1 MNETKPSETKP
12 KKMVRRSIAI
22 TLGIVCIILVV
33 VGSVGAL
40 TYIMPMINDKNN
52 TISSL
57 NSQISQLES
66 NVTNLQNQIASAN
79 FTIKSLTYNVTT
91 LQEQLNSILN
101 GSTSLLGIIASDPSA
116 WVNRTVTVEG
126 NLGFARF
133 WVGGSFLTYWDFE
146 LSSGSQTIRV
156 ALNSSQYEWFMNNF
170 DKPGGGSAHVMIY
183 GVVKRGEFYVALF
196 ARAFVTYYIEAQ
208 AVEPL

>member
-1 MNETKPSETKP
+1 MSETKET
-12 KKMVRRSIAI
+12 KTARKGIVIA
-22 TLGIVCIILVV
+22 LGIICVILVACLGGV
-33 VGSVGAL
+33 ITAYTFV
-40 TYIMPMINDKNN
+40 INDKNS

-79 FTIKSLTYNVTT
+79 FTIKSLTSNVTT

-101 GSTSLLGIIASDPSA
+101 GSTSLLNIIANDPSV

-133 WVGGSFLTYWDFE
+133 WVGGSFLTNWDFE
-146 LSSGSQTIRV
+146 LSSGNQTIRV
-156 ALNSSQYEWFMNNF
+156 ELNSSQYEWFIDNF
-170 DKPGGGSAHVMIY
+170 DKPGSGSVHVMIY
-183 GVVKRGEFYVALF
+183 GVVRRGEFYVINWPF
-196 ARAFVTYYIEAQ
+196 NPFVTYYVEAQ

>member
-1 MNETKPSETKP
+1 MSETEETKVSRKGI
-12 KKMVRRSIAI
+12 VIA
-22 TLGIVCIILVV
+22 LGIICIILVACLGGV
-33 VGSVGAL
+33 ITAYTFV
-40 TYIMPMINDKNN
+40 INDKDN

-57 NSQISQLES
+57 DSQISELNS
-66 NVTNLQNQIASAN
+66 NVTNLQRQITSDE
-79 FTIKSLTYNVTT
+79 TMIDSLTSNVTN

-101 GSTSLLGIIASDPSA
+101 GSTSLLGIIASDPSV

-170 DKPGGGSAHVMIY
+170 DKPGYGSAHVMIY
-183 GVVKRGEFYVALF
+183 GVVKRGEFYVVNWDF
-196 ARAFVTYYIEAQ
+196 NPFVTYYIEAQ
-208 AVEPL
+208 VVEPL